1 MHWMTTLMYVLT
13 FIIGV
18 VTASIGFSIQ
28 GDISSS
34 SHGCSE
40 TLQKANTG
48 VIVLATIMLTA
59 TIVLGYCSYSCASGS
74 SSGLEAED
82 KISKELMAGYYGF
95 MLILS
100 IVLTTLGALI
110 KNNAK
115 DNTQAC
121 PNAESKGNFIMAIGI
136 VGIVIML
143 GPFAVKLA
151 YHGGK
156 HAKKLYDT
164 RSSSFGHKMSS
175 A

>member
-1 MHWMTTLMYVLT
+1 MTTLMYVLT

-34 SHGCSE
+34 SHGCAE

-48 VIVLATIMLTA
+48 VIVLSTIMLTA
-59 TIVLGYCSYSCASGS
+59 TVVLAYCSYSCSGG
-74 SSGLEAED
+74 GLSAED

-95 MLILS
+95 MLLLS

-115 DNTQAC
+115 NNTQAC
-121 PNAESKGNFIMAIGI
+121 PNTESKGNFIMAIGI

-143 GPFAVKLA
+143 GPFAVKIA

-156 HAKKLYDT
+156 NAKKLYDN